1 MAAARPRPL
10 GPDEEQLWRAL
21 SRILISL
28 PRALD
33 EDLVRETGLS
43 LNAYAVLMSLS
54 EAEDHELRMSEL
66 AAATTLSP
74 SRVTRLVDELRD
86 RGLVV
91 KRPCADDR
99 RGNVT
104 GLTDDGMA
112 RLEAAYP
119 YHLASARRRVMDRID
134 AQLTGQLAGVL
145 VDVADRLAR
154 PPRN

>member
-1 MAAARPRPL
+1 M
-10 GPDEEQLWRAL
+10 WRAL
-21 SRILISL
+21 NRILISL

-112 RLEAAYP
+112 RLEAAY
-119 YHLASARRRVMDRID
+119 
-134 AQLTGQLAGVL
+134 
-145 VDVADRLAR
+145 
-154 PPRN
+154 